1 MEKVTISVEEYNRLK
16 KAYLR
21 LRELED
27 IDFDLIRQVRGSLED
42 LKAGRVRRAA

>member
-42 LKAGRVRRAA
+42 LKAGRARRVA

>member
-1 MEKVTISVEEYNRLK
+1 MKKVTISVEEYNRLK